1 MRNED
6 PMSVT
11 TLDADLLEE
20 KLRMRRAKRDRR
32 LKTLRSIPSY
42 LVLGSFCFSA
52 IFALLWALSVS
63 LRTSQDFF
71 TNGAWALPNPLSPSN
86 YESAWQQMRV
96 GQYFL
101 NSVFYSTVGTLGAV
115 LIAAALSYVIARVK
129 FKAGRV
135 IYFGFL
141 FLMMWPGWVSLVPSY
156 MWMTQLGLVDTYW
169 VLFLG
174 YWLGSLPFNC
184 FLLIN
189 FFETLPMELEEAALM
204 DGATGW
210 QIYWK
215 VMFPLARPGVVTIS
229 IFTFMNIWND
239 FFAPLIYLH
248 DPAKYP
254 LALGLQLLS
263 INATY
268 GSDHPKLFAG
278 MIMFI
283 IPILVLYF
291 FMKDRITEGL
301 TVGAIKG

>member
-1 MRNED
+1 MSTLAVETD
-6 PMSVT
+6 PAI
-11 TLDADLLEE
+11 D
-20 KLRMRRAKRDRR
+20 KLRQRRARRDRQKR
-32 LKTLRSIPSY
+32 FLRSLPSY
-42 LVLGSFCFSA
+42 LILGSFCLSA
-52 IFALLWALSVS
+52 IFALGWALSVS

-71 TNGAWALPNPLSPSN
+71 TNGAWAFPNPLTAN
-86 YESAWQQMRV
+86 NFISAWQQMRV
-96 GQYFL
+96 GQYFI

-129 FKAGRV
+129 FKAGRI

-141 FLMMWPGWVSLVPSY
+141 FLMMWPGWVSLVPGY
-156 MWMTQLGLVDTYW
+156 MWMRTLGLLDTYW
-169 VLFLG
+169 VLFFG

-204 DGATGW
+204 DGANAW
-210 QIYWK
+210 QIYWE
-215 VMFPLARPGVVTIS
+215 VMFPLARPGVVTIG

-239 FFAPLIYLH
+239 FFSPLIYLQ

-263 INATY
+263 VNATY

-278 MIMFI
+278 MIVFI
-283 IPILVLYF
+283 IPILIIYF
-291 FMKDRITEGL
+291 LLKDRITEGL